1 MSENVKVLKALI
13 SCDKLI
19 SVDRRLEKKRKSR
32 TFRLSWDYEH
42 ELRQLEESLRRTS
55 IEQGSFSND
64 CLYSM
69 LYVFYLKENFM
80 KRDTD
85 NMVKAV
91 TDAISRYLGFNDNRI
106 ISFKVSKR
114 MITDYPDENK
124 QEYVY
129 FELERIE
136 RKPNDYKIKYQE
148 FTDWINN
155 LIETEKGITS
165 DS

>member
-1 MSENVKVLKALI
+1 
-13 SCDKLI
+13 
-19 SVDRRLEKKRKSR
+19 
-32 TFRLSWDYEH
+32 
-42 ELRQLEESLRRTS
+42 
-55 IEQGSFSND
+55 
-64 CLYSM
+64 
-69 LYVFYLKENFM
+69 M